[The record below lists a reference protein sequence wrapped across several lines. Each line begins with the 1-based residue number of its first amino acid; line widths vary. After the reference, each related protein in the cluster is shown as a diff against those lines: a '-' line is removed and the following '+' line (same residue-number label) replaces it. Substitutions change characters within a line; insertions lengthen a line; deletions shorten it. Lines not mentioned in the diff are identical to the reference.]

1 MEGRWEKNTANHGL
15 RYVQTKMQA
24 APAGFARGM
33 LGAMQ
38 DKNATHV
45 LLMDDDVE
53 VKPSA
58 LEKTYT
64 LLSLLKE
71 EYADRM
77 VGGGVLRSDYTFVT
91 AGVRGKLSEWQDP
104 VASQRSGSEG
114 SGEYLAQ

>member
-15 RYVQTKMQA
+15 KYVQIKMRRHR
-24 APAGFARGM
+24 GFCQGNARDDAEGH
-33 LGAMQ
+33 
-38 DKNATHV
+38 ATHV

-71 EYADRM
+71 EHTDRM
-77 VGGGVLRSDYTFVT
+77 VGGRDASQRLYICT